1 MEMWILLTECYS
13 GVQAKHYTGKACG
26 TYGTEEY
33 AFSTFVGHPE
43 GKRLIGRHT
52 DITIM
57 YLREIRLKG
66 MDWTNL
72 AQERDK

>member
-1 MEMWILLTECYS
+1 VFKLRRIKQTRDVEHMGQKT
-13 GVQAKHYTGKACG
+13 
-26 TYGTEEY
+26 Y
-33 AFSTFVGHPE
+33 AFRTFVGQPE
-43 GKRLIGRHT
+43 GKRLLGKHT